1 MRQAHASMARPR
13 HAGWREQLR
22 HWWLNL
28 PEALRSPWPLAFA
41 WLAIAALLLGFH
53 HVVSMSVR
61 QGEILRQ
68 SAAGQPDATAL
79 CEALKDA
86 RMRTHCVRNLTT
98 PPTRSARAGNPP
110 NTAHL
115 QIAQLGR

>member
-1 MRQAHASMARPR
+1 MRRSPAPMAVRR
-13 HAGWREQLR
+13 HAGWREQLQ
-22 HWWLNL
+22 HWWLAL
-28 PEALRSPWPLAFA
+28 PSALRSPWPLAFA
-41 WLAIAALLLGFH
+41 WLAILALLLGFH
-53 HVVSMSVR
+53 HVVSMSVK

-68 SAAGQPDATAL
+68 SAAGRADAAAL

-98 PPTRSARAGNPP
+98 PPTRTARASIPP